1 MQRIQRALTLVL
13 VDETVQVC
21 LESGA
26 QLRGRVGRRVRPIP
40 VARLLAVEQLRLR
53 PPGMKDEY
61 DSHDNTRSATDL
73 FWNQICVWRSCMPSS
88 SDISLRRA
96 AVGLLSATKKR
107 SRWVSCSGVTRERF
121 RFSRGSRSPPLPA
134 AFDAERVRWGPDAGS
149 FVVDAPSAV
158 SGESGAPS
166 VDADSGT
173 LSAGVRGDMDGLGDE
188 AEDSA
193 TMATSSSCAGSSLR
207 AGFGS
212 MLRAGTLARVRSP
225 EMLSIWSSG
234 SLAV

>member
-1 MQRIQRALTLVL
+1 MQHTQRALTLVL

-40 VARLLAVEQLRLR
+40 VARLLAIEQLRLR
-53 PPGMKDEY
+53 PPAMKNV
-61 DSHDNTRSATDL
+61 STIAMTTCIAADL

-96 AVGLLSATKKR
+96 AVGLLSAMKKR
-107 SRWVSCSGVTRERF
+107 SRWVSCSGVTRDRF
-121 RFSRGSRSPPLPA
+121 RFSRGSRSPPLA
-134 AFDAERVRWGPDAGS
+134 AFDDARVRCGPEAGS

-166 VDADSGT
+166 EDADSGT

-188 AEDSA
+188 AEDSG

-212 MLRAGTLARVRSP
+212 MLRAGTLARVRSA